1 MNTVTITV
9 PQCDCGKPATPGVSK
24 RTGKPYTKCP
34 ECFRAGRAN
43 FRNMIAEAA
52 AVRDANLQRFET
64 IYNEAL
70 KAGMAAGSAVV
81 PVPMQVVQRANPLD
95 DTSPIVK
102 AYEPVMDGPC
112 GFAWVSVSPANCA
125 FANWLKSKGQRY
137 DGYAKCV
144 SIWCPHFNQSHTRKY
159 AWAVAVA
166 KYLNEHLAELTTGKT
181 QPRIYPNERLD

>member
-9 PQCDCGKPATPGVSK
+9 PLCECGKPATPGVSK
-24 RTGKPYTKCP
+24 KGKPYTKCP
-34 ECFRAGRAN
+34 DCFRAGRAN

-52 AVRDANLQRFET
+52 AEREANLQRFET
-64 IYNEAL
+64 ILNEAL
-70 KAGMAAGSAVV
+70 KAGDAAGAAIT
-81 PVPMQVVQRANPLD
+81 PTPMVVVQHANPLD
-95 DTSPIVK
+95 DNSPIVK
-102 AYEPVMDGPC
+102 QYAPVMDGAC

-125 FANWLKSKGQRY
+125 FANWLKSKGHRY

-144 SIWCPHFNQSHTRKY
+144 NIWASGFNQSHTRKY